1 MRINVRYFPKHGIPM
16 ALLRTVLLIIL
27 VMTLAVPGYAA
38 SSGNLA
44 VSAYVT
50 SWGACWVTGTQNI
63 AFGNLNPLDPQNV
76 QADGS
81 VSVWCI
87 GIPGSFTVGVTQ
99 ATPSP
104 LYLTNGSDSIPYTL
118 DLPTSATGRAYRAI
132 TIPITARI
140 QGNDY
145 RLAPAGAYMDTVTL
159 EINP

>member
-1 MRINVRYFPKHGIPM
+1 M
-16 ALLRTVLLIIL
+16 ALLRSVLLIIL
-27 VMTLAVPGYAA
+27 IMTLAVSGYAA

-50 SWGACWVTGTQNI
+50 SWGYCWVRDTQNI
-63 AFGNLNPLDPQNV
+63 AFGSLDPLIPLDV

-81 VSVWCI
+81 VSVTC
-87 GIPGSFTVGVTQ
+87 GGFPGSFTVGVTQ

-118 DLPTSATGRAYRAI
+118 DLPKSATSASGGIFRNI

-145 RLAPAGAYMDTVTL
+145 RLAPAGNYMDTVTL
-159 EINP
+159 EIDP